1 MEEERERQLLAL
13 LRCAAAGIPTAR
25 QELQQYAGAP
35 IAALPAHEVRD
46 ALQKVLLGP
55 DPEAV
60 LLFVETGALR
70 GFGFA
75 GVRWP
80 LPLSRLPAQMLLRW
94 WGFLLACGVRSAP
107 VVEAFGFSAGFGSDL
122 ARLNRLYFA
131 PPPATCAQL
140 KLQLREPLP
149 QDAGEVFAA
158 FAALDERFAPRLALY
173 EALRKSGEP
182 YTLEM
187 LAIRPAS
194 LLALGVPQRKVAPL
208 RELLLDAVLRAPQLN
223 HYDNLAALA
232 MQLAPLAGGGR

>member
-1 MEEERERQLLAL
+1 MGEEREQQLLAL
-13 LRCAAAGIPTAR
+13 LHCAAAGMPTAR
-25 QELQQYAGAP
+25 QELRQYSGAP

-46 ALQKVLLGP
+46 VLQKVLLGP

-60 LLFVETGALR
+60 LLLAGTGALSN
-70 GFGFA
+70 FGLSC
-75 GVRWP
+75 VRWS

-94 WGFLLACGVRSAP
+94 WGLLLACGARSAP

-131 PPPATCAQL
+131 PDAATVAQL

-173 EALRKSGEP
+173 EALRKSGEA

-223 HYDNLAALA
+223 RYDSLAALA
-232 MQLAPLAGGGR
+232 LQLAPLAGGGR

>member
-1 MEEERERQLLAL
+1 MEEEREQQLLAL
-13 LRCAAAGIPTAR
+13 LRCAAAGMPTAR
-25 QELQQYAGAP
+25 QELQQYAGGP
-35 IAALPAHEVRD
+35 IVALPAHEVRD
-46 ALQKVLLGP
+46 TLQKVLLGQ
-55 DPEAV
+55 DPETV
-60 LLFVETGALR
+60 LLLAGTGVLCN
-70 GFGFA
+70 FGLA

-80 LPLSRLPAQMLLRW
+80 LPLARLPAQMLLRW
-94 WGFLLACGVRSAP
+94 WGLLLACGARSAP

-131 PPPATCAQL
+131 PVPGTLAQL

-173 EALRKSGEP
+173 EALRESGEP

-208 RELLLDAVLRAPQLN
+208 RELLLDAVLRGPQLN
-223 HYDNLAALA
+223 RYDSLAALA
-232 MQLAPLAGGGR
+232 MQLAPFVGGGK